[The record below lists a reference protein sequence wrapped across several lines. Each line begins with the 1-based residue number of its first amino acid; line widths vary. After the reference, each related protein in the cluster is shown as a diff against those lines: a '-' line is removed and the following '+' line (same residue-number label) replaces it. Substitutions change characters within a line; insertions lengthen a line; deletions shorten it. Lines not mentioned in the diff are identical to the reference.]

1 MNGFDK
7 DEISCKTGDG
17 RNFTNLEP
25 FSYTAKNGINYTVP
39 VGSTTDGASTPS
51 ALWATIPPFGKYWLS
66 AWLHDYFY
74 RSTQIAKELADELL
88 FEAMLSEGVSMI
100 EAKIIY
106 EGVKLGGLSAFR
118 KDRTVEVTVTNSSA
132 SAVIATT

>member
-1 MNGFDK
+1 MCGFDK
-7 DEISCKTGDG
+7 DVIAAKTGDG
-17 RNFTNLEP
+17 RNFSNLET
-25 FSYTAKNGINYTVP
+25 FSYTAKDGTVYTVP
-39 VGSTTDGASTPS
+39 IGSTTDGASTPS

-106 EGVKLGGLSAFR
+106 EGVKLCGLSSFR
-118 KDRTVEVTVTNSSA
+118 EDRAAQTATAEK
-132 SAVIATT
+132 IAA